1 MVAVLDAWAVL
12 ALLQA
17 EPAGPRVRDA
27 VADGGAVVSWI
38 SLGEVHYVMTRERS
52 AADAD
57 SGLRQIL
64 PSVRAEAPDP
74 EIIIAAARIK
84 AGGGLSYADCF
95 VIATAQRYGAPLL
108 TGDPE
113 IIDWAGDV
121 EVIDLR
127 TAG

>member
-1 MVAVLDAWAVL
+1 MVAVLDAWAVVAVL
-12 ALLQA
+12 MGEL
-17 EPAGPRVRDA
+17 AGPRVEA
-27 VADGGAVVSWI
+27 TIAAGGAGASWI
-38 SLGEVHYVMTRERS
+38 NLGEAHYTLTRRQDAS
-52 AADAD
+52 AADL
-57 SGLRQIL
+57 GLRRIL
-64 PSVRAEAPDP
+64 ADLRAEEPDR
-74 EIIIAAARIK
+74 ALVMDAARIK